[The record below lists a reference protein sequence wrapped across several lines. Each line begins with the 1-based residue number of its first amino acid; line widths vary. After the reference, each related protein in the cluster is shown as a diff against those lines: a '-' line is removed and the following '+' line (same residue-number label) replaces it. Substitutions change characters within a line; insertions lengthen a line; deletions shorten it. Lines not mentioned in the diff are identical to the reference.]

1 MAAPL
6 PTVLLLHGL
15 GRTARSMAP
24 LGQQIRAAGFRTTN
38 LDYPSTCHPIDTL
51 VDEHVRP
58 AAEAVDDTAPL
69 HVVTHSLGGILVR
82 RLAERHGLRDGT
94 RVVMIAPP
102 NAGSPIADALRD
114 RWPFRW
120 WCGPALRELG
130 THDEALPPHLNALD
144 GGRVEVG
151 VIAGD
156 RDIYPWF
163 RPLLGEPS
171 DGLVAVEGT
180 KLEGMNDFTVVRA
193 GHAFIMRHPT
203 VADEVVHFLRHGRFR
218 NGDAGGRRTS

>member
-1 MAAPL
+1 MPSSS
-6 PTVLLLHGL
+6 TVLLLHGL
-15 GRTARSMAP
+15 GRSARSMAP
-24 LGQQIRAAGFRTTN
+24 LARQLRAAGFRTTN
-38 LDYPSTCHPIDTL
+38 LDYPSTCHPIDAL

-58 AAEAVDDTAPL
+58 AVNTVRDDAPL

-82 RLAERHGLRDGT
+82 RLAERHGLPGRT

-102 NAGSPIADALRD
+102 NAGSPLADALHD

-130 THDEALPPHLNALD
+130 TGDEALPPHLDALD
-144 GGRVEVG
+144 GDGVEVG

-163 RPLLGEPS
+163 RPLLDGPS
-171 DGLVAVEGT
+171 DGLVSVEGT
-180 KLEGMNDFTVVRA
+180 KLEGMADFTVVRA
-193 GHAFIMRHPT
+193 GHAFIMRHST
-203 VADEVVHFLRHGRFR
+203 VVDEVVHFLRHGRFR
-218 NGDAGGRRTS
+218 NGDAGDRRT

>member
-24 LGQQIRAAGFRTTN
+24 LAQQIRAAGFRTTN

-51 VDEHVRP
+51 VDEHVWP
-58 AAEAVDDTAPL
+58 AVEAVRDDAPL

-82 RLAERHGLRDGT
+82 RLAERHGLPDGT

-102 NAGSPIADALRD
+102 NAGSPVADALRD

-120 WCGPALRELG
+120 WCGPALCELG
-130 THDEALPPHLNALD
+130 THDEALPPRLGPLD
-144 GGRVEVG
+144 GDRVEVG

-163 RPLLGEPS
+163 RSLRSGLS
-171 DGLVAVEGT
+171 DGLVTVEGT
-180 KLEGMNDFTVVRA
+180 KLEGMTDFTVVRA
-193 GHAFIMRHPT
+193 GHALIMRSPA

-218 NGDAGGRRTS
+218 NGNAGVRRTS